1 MATTIEP
8 TGSVVQGFKDR
19 LGYALIGAFFGAL
32 VGLLG
37 WWVYG
42 FAHTLRYRG
51 PGIDPLLRQWIV
63 LGSVIFAA
71 LGFILRERAADVV
84 AGALSA
90 VLGSEPTSVSAR
102 VGSAVLRGVV
112 LVIVVALIWMLN
124 QNKG

>member
-1 MATTIEP
+1 M
-8 TGSVVQGFKDR
+8 
-19 LGYALIGAFFGAL
+19 
-32 VGLLG
+32 
-37 WWVYG
+37 
-42 FAHTLRYRG
+42 
-51 PGIDPLLRQWIV
+51 